1 MITAIAYKSN
11 TCYGNGN
18 DRYEKKINVIDLD
31 STLLPYNSLIHFVL
45 LFMKNRRCF
54 LPLLFYLK
62 QRITGKITKDAY
74 LKKILIT
81 ARKTTHYEKKVKKFG
96 LSLYDDIRKPMLRFI
111 LENTDEF
118 TINIL
123 CTASPEDYV
132 KYLCEKLG
140 WTYIS
145 STLDNNDKNFIHM
158 YGHNKVIAVQK
169 MYPKQKYTYHLAMS
183 DNISDRELLKLFD
196 KSYHIKMVKEY
207 MQAQRNRS

>member
-1 MITAIAYKSN
+1 MVMTSMK
-11 TCYGNGN
+11 
-18 DRYEKKINVIDLD
+18 KKINVIDLD
-31 STLLPYNSLIHFVL
+31 STLLPHNSLIYYVL

-54 LPLLFYLK
+54 LLLLFYLE
-62 QRITGKITKDAY
+62 QRITGKITKEEF

-81 ARKTTHYEKKVKKFG
+81 VRKTTQYEKKVKKFG

-140 WTYIS
+140 WTYMRGA
-145 STLDNNDKNFIHM
+145 N
-158 YGHNKVIAVQK
+158 
-169 MYPKQKYTYHLAMS
+169 
-183 DNISDRELLKLFD
+183 
-196 KSYHIKMVKEY
+196 
-207 MQAQRNRS
+207 